1 MIIAN
6 NDFVSKIIVKEKT
19 MNRDERERQNFS
31 SNLISLFSHKLFY
44 KIHQI
49 ISSLKITSV
58 IFKICFLTSL
68 PPFLRPSIRPSF
80 LL

>member
-44 KIHQI
+44 KIHQT
-49 ISSLKITSV
+49 ISSLKIKSV
-58 IFKICFLTSL
+58 CNF
-68 PPFLRPSIRPSF
+68 
-80 LL
+80 